1 MKEEDFFTSLNVFDY
16 PDLPG
21 ERKGVCECYEC
32 GRQIYKGEYIVR
44 DAFGEII
51 CSDCFAYFK
60 PDDVIDLLNI
70 DYDAEELYE
79 KLGGKW
85 EEV

>member
-1 MKEEDFFTSLNVFDY
+1 MREEEFFTSLNVNDY
-16 PDLPG
+16 PEPSK
-21 ERKGVCECYEC
+21 EKKGVCECYEC
-32 GRQIYKGEYIVR
+32 GRQIYHGEYIVR

-51 CSDCFAYFK
+51 CGDCLAEFK
-60 PDDVIDLLNI
+60 PDDVIDFLNI